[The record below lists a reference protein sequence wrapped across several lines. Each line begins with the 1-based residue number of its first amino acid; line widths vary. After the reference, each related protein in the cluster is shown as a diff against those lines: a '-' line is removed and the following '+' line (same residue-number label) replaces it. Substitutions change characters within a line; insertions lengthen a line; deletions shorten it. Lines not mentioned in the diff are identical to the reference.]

1 MEVVVTDE
9 PDYVREKNNDY
20 LSITNKYIRNP
31 YIYSMPEKP
40 EQKVNLQDLIDEYL
54 HSLDEMELIAY
65 NIAKSH
71 LGTLFS
77 VEKSNHYLEWFKGRS
92 PK

>member
-54 HSLDEMELIAY
+54 RSLDEMELIAY

-77 VEKSNHYLEWFKGRS
+77 VEKSNHYLEWYKARS
-92 PK
+92 A

>member
-1 MEVVVTDE
+1 
-9 PDYVREKNNDY
+9 
-20 LSITNKYIRNP
+20 
-31 YIYSMPEKP
+31 MPEKP

-54 HSLDEMELIAY
+54 RSLDEMELIAY

-71 LGTLFS
+71 LGSLFS

>member
-1 MEVVVTDE
+1 M
-9 PDYVREKNNDY
+9 PDSK
-20 LSITNKYIRNP
+20 
-31 YIYSMPEKP
+31 
-40 EQKVNLQDLIDEYL
+40 QDLIDEYL
-54 HSLDEMELIAY
+54 RSLDEMELIAY

-77 VEKSNHYLEWFKGRS
+77 VEKSNHYLEWIKGRS

>member
-1 MEVVVTDE
+1 
-9 PDYVREKNNDY
+9 
-20 LSITNKYIRNP
+20 
-31 YIYSMPEKP
+31 MPEKP

-54 HSLDEMELIAY
+54 LSLDEMELIAY

-77 VEKSNHYLEWFKGRS
+77 VEKSNHYLEWIKARS
-92 PK
+92 A